1 MNESTHDTLPNLVIA
16 GVRKGGTTSL
26 SQYLAQH
33 PDICSSEL
41 KKVGYFLPLKYG
53 DPVPPL
59 DTYAAHFQHCVGR
72 YRMEA
77 TTGYFLGGETVAR
90 AVVDALPDARVLIS
104 LREPVDALWSYY
116 RFVRSHARIDPDMS
130 FEQYLDRCRSMTAS
144 GEDLLRD
151 NNAFLA
157 YRGGFY
163 DEPLTAWADALGDSL
178 RVVFFDGMRDDAP
191 DMLRSLCVWLGID
204 AAPVDA
210 FDLDVHNKSVQ
221 VKNHRAQRIAL
232 RVNER
237 AKRFLRR
244 HHGLKR
250 QVRSLYYAI
259 NQDRSPQ
266 PKLDPELR
274 LALEAEYAASNAACA
289 ELLTSRGLSDSLP
302 GWLRPDG

>member
-1 MNESTHDTLPNLVIA
+1 MNESTLKSLPNLVIA
-16 GVRKGGTTSL
+16 GIRKGGTTSL
-26 SQYLAQH
+26 AQYLAQH
-33 PDICSSEL
+33 PEICSSEL

-59 DTYAAHFQHCVGR
+59 ATYAAHFQHCTGR

-77 TTGYFLGGETVAR
+77 TTGYFLGGETIAR
-90 AVVDALPDARVLIS
+90 ALTDALPDARVLIS
-104 LREPVDALWSYY
+104 LREPVDAMWSYY
-116 RFVRSHARIDPDMS
+116 RFVRSHARIDPAMS
-130 FEQYLDRCRSMTAS
+130 FEQYLDRCRAMTAS

-178 RVVFFDGMRDDAP
+178 RVVFFDDMRDDARG
-191 DMLRSLCVWLGID
+191 MLRALCGWLGID
-204 AAPVDA
+204 PAPVDA

-221 VKNHRAQRIAL
+221 VKNHQAQKVAL

-244 HHGLKR
+244 HHGVKR
-250 QVRSLYYAI
+250 RVRSLYYAV

-266 PKLDPELR
+266 PKLDPQLR
-274 LALEAEYAASNAACA
+274 RTLEAEYAESTAAVA
-289 ELLTSRGLSDSLP
+289 ELLTSRELSDELP
-302 GWLRPDG
+302 PWLRPDR